1 MQKQLASIKRIQNN
15 TKLHFKI
22 SVLKEGTNYVFYH
35 LKRSHDM
42 LQILCSKEKYCTLAA
57 FSYKSFANVN

>member
-1 MQKQLASIKRIQNN
+1 MLEQLASINRVQNN

-22 SVLKEGTNYVFYH
+22 SVLREGTNYVFYH
-35 LKRSHDM
+35 LKHNHDM
-42 LQILCSKEKYCTLAA
+42 LQMLCSKEKCCTLAA